1 MVARTSSSGNGSV
14 TFSAPPNF
22 GTFVLRA
29 YAVDG
34 PRALYGSAETELI
47 VRRSLSLTAS
57 LPRFSRVGDAFE
69 AGVLV
74 TAAGLAPG
82 DTIVANVTLSGAT
95 VGPLVLLAN
104 ASSQV

>member
-1 MVARTSSSGNGSV
+1 M
-14 TFSAPPNF
+14 
-22 GTFVLRA
+22 LRA

-34 PRALYGSAETELI
+34 ARALYGSAETELI